1 MYGKLRIAI
10 FKMNK
15 IELLEKMGK
24 LPPNDLGLSQGK
36 SYCPFCGVELTH
48 NEYHQCVTRTK
59 SPFRN
64 DEK

>member
-1 MYGKLRIAI
+1 
-10 FKMNK
+10 MNK
-15 IELLEKMGK
+15 VEILEKMGK

-48 NEYHQCVTRTK
+48 NEFHQCVSHTK